1 MSEIPRKAVVRT
13 ARLASLP
20 LGIGAR
26 AALGVGKRIGGQ
38 PAEAVA
44 AAMQEQTA
52 AQLFKVLGGLKG
64 GAMKFGQGLSMF
76 EAALPEEMAAP
87 YRATLT
93 KLQDS
98 APSMPEKTVVQVLGA
113 QFGADWRD
121 RFTSFEMKPVA
132 SASIGQVHRGVWE
145 DGRDVAVKI
154 QYPGAAKALMSDL
167 NQLSRVAKISTLWV
181 PGLDVGPILDEL
193 KARMSEET
201 NYLLEAQMQDQ
212 FAEAYADSDHVHVP
226 ALIEATETV
235 IVSEWM
241 HGTPLSRIISDGTP
255 GQRDLA
261 ARRYLEFLLGGPE
274 HAGLLHA
281 DPHPGNFRLLDDGR
295 LGVLDF
301 GAVNRLPDGLPTA
314 LGEIASQAMLGDGEA
329 LLEVLRDHGFVRS
342 SIQVDPDRLL
352 DYLGV
357 FVEPLL
363 QDQFRF
369 TRAWLRGVFNHINDP
384 RSSRFTVGLQL
395 NLPPEFVLIHR
406 TWLGGIAVLCQIE
419 GTVPA
424 RDIFAECVPGSIGR

>member
-38 PAEAVA
+38 PAEQVA
-44 AAMQEQTA
+44 AVMQEQTA

-98 APSMPEKTVVQVLGA
+98 APSMPDKTVAEVLRS
-113 QFGADWRD
+113 QFGARWRD
-121 RFTSFEMKPVA
+121 QFESFEMKPVA
-132 SASIGQVHRGVWE
+132 SASIGQVHRAVWK
-145 DGRDVAVKI
+145 DGRDVAVKV

-167 NQLSRVAKISTLWV
+167 NQLSRVAKVSTLWV

-212 FAEAYADSDHVHVP
+212 FAAAYDGSDHVHIP
-226 ALIEATETV
+226 AMIEATEQV

-241 HGTPLSRIISDGTP
+241 DGRPLSRIIADGST
-255 GQRDLA
+255 QERDLA
-261 ARRYLEFLLGGPE
+261 GRRYLEFLLGGPGR
-274 HAGLLHA
+274 AGLLHA
-281 DPHPGNFRLLDDGR
+281 DPHPGNFRLLADGR

-301 GAVNRLPDGLPTA
+301 GAVNRLPQGLPPA
-314 LGEIASQAMLGDGEA
+314 LGEIATQAVRGNGEELA
-329 LLEVLRDHGFVRS
+329 EVLGDHGFVRS
-342 SIQVDPDRLL
+342 SIQIDPERLL
-352 DYLGV
+352 DYLEI
-357 FVEPLL
+357 FVEPLRAPE
-363 QDQFRF
+363 FGF
-369 TRAWLRGVFNHINDP
+369 TRGWLRRVFNHINDP
-384 RSSRFTVGLQL
+384 RSSRFTVGMQL

-406 TWLGGIAVLCQIE
+406 TWLGGIAVLCQIDAI
-419 GTVPA
+419 VPVH
-424 RDIFAECVPGSIGR
+424 DIFAECVPGFED